1 MFSRRSGENMKP
13 TYRPYQTEDDFWR
26 MRAFLR
32 QVFLLNDRLQ
42 RSWHVARLDYARWHT
57 CLNCANVRLD
67 DVAFLWEMDGEII
80 AILMPDGGPG
90 EAHLLVH
97 PAWRTPELEEEMLAV
112 AEERLAKIQPDGTR
126 KLYVWVHATNAPR
139 QELVQRR
146 GYRKDDWPEHQW
158 RRDLD
163 GPIPPAPLAPG
174 YTIRPL
180 GDGLELLERCYASG
194 LGFHDGDIKVAV
206 ENREDPTWYRN
217 IQTAPLY
224 RRDLDLVAIAPDGAV
239 AAFCTIWF
247 DDVTRSAYFEPVATV
262 PAHQRRGLGK
272 ALLTEGLRRL
282 QRMGATR
289 AFVGGYEEAANA
301 LYRSVM
307 GEQHELDEPWV
318 KEWKP

>member
-1 MFSRRSGENMKP
+1 MKP
-13 TYRPYQTEDDFWR
+13 VFRPYQTEDDFWR
-26 MRAFLR
+26 MREFLR
-32 QVFLLNDRLQ
+32 QVFMLNQRLE
-42 RSWHVARLDYARWHT
+42 RSWPVARLEYARWHV
-57 CLNCANVRLD
+57 CMNCAKVRIE
-67 DVAFLWEMDGEII
+67 DVAFLWEVEDQIVAM
-80 AILMPDGGPG
+80 LMPDGGPG
-90 EAHLLVH
+90 EAHFSVNPLL
-97 PAWRTPELEEEMLAV
+97 RTPELEEEMLHT
-112 AEERLAKIQPDGTR
+112 AEQHLAKVGTDGTR
-126 KLYVWVHATNAPR
+126 KLYLWSPEQDTQR
-139 QELVQRR
+139 QELFSRH

-163 GPIPPAPLAPG
+163 GPIPDVPLAAG
-174 YTIRPL
+174 YTLRAL

-194 LGFHDGDIKVAV
+194 LGFHQGDIKVAV
-206 ENREDPTWYRN
+206 ENRDDPTWYRN

-239 AAFCTIWF
+239 ASFCTIWF

-289 AFVGGYEEAANA
+289 AFVGGFSDAANA

-307 GEQHELDEPWV
+307 GPDHELYEPWV
-318 KEWKP
+318 KEWAVE